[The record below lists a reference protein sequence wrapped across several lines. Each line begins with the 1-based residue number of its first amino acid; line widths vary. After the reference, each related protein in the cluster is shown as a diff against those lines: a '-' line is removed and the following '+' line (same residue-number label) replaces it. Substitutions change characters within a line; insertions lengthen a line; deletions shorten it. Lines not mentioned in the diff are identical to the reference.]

1 MSLIQ
6 TQLSIVHL
14 DSGINLSSALQKET
28 RSPAFSFDGVTVTT
42 AAVDLAY
49 GSITSPRTITLKLTS
64 GDDLLISLDNG
75 ASYPLSLHGN
85 DDAMLLSLESRETTT
100 ITCGSDS
107 GKSLDGKYFDLQD
120 TEGTVRAWFKY
131 KESVSR
137 AKIRVGNNGGTFG
150 TGPNPRPANGSYIQI
165 GEKIYRFV
173 TAVPTVEGD
182 VRINTSSTA
191 SEIAL
196 NLIRAI
202 NHTGVP
208 DVDYKA
214 ASAHPTVTAAP
225 SLLGENSEFKTV
237 QIVSKVA
244 SSASNSIGLS
254 STGVINVKFGT
265 DSTVVLIRSTNPE
278 DGSTISLGQAYTF
291 KDITSTIN
299 DVKRE
304 ATVEATTLNL
314 IKAINGTGTAGTH
327 YHAGTVASPYLS
339 CGTEFEDN
347 KLLLTLGSGGAAVS
361 QVTASTTGVTGFLF
375 SDLAGSSPTITRA
388 TAGGVDDIT
397 TMYGGY
403 SETPPTAPAVGR
415 LLPITLNKSQFV
427 SVTPASKVATETAAG
442 VNQDPEFSA
451 LPSGANFT
459 VSNSSVG
466 GFIDAVSGTTGW
478 TIASSSSTVP
488 TIKLK
493 SLGTSEV
500 VVAVIPN

>member
-42 AAVDLAY
+42 VAVDLAY

-131 KESVSR
+131 TESVSR
-137 AKIRVGNNGGTFG
+137 AKIRFG
-150 TGPNPRPANGSYIQI
+150 VSGSFTAPANGSFLQI
-165 GEKIYRFV
+165 GEKTYRFV
-173 TAVPTVEGD
+173 TAVPTAEGD
-182 VRINTSSTA
+182 VRVPSSPTSETT
-191 SEIAL
+191 AL

-202 NHTGVP
+202 NHTGTP
-208 DVDYKA
+208 DTDYKA
-214 ASAHPTVTAAP
+214 AAAHPTVTAHP
-225 SLLGENSEFKTV
+225 FPLGDNSTNKTV
-237 QIVSKVA
+237 LITSKAA
-244 SSASNSIGLS
+244 SSASNSISLS
-254 STGVINVKFGT
+254 TAGVTGTKFGT